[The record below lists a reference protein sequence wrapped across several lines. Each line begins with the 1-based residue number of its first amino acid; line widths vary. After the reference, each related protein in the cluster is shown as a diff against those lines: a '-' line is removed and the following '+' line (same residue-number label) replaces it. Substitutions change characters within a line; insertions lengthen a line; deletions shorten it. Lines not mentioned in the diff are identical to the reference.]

1 MKHTILHKKQIF
13 LQIIKQYPKSPSF
26 RDKYS
31 PHRLTKYKKS
41 PREKSMKI
49 LLQDTMYLLA
59 FSHFLLKDIL
69 LNLILIQAI
78 TLITIYI
85 NEKIVEHTV
94 REK

>member
-1 MKHTILHKKQIF
+1 
-13 LQIIKQYPKSPSF
+13 
-26 RDKYS
+26 
-31 PHRLTKYKKS
+31 
-41 PREKSMKI
+41 MKI
-49 LLQDTMYLLA
+49 LLQDTMYLLS

-85 NEKIVEHTV
+85 NEKIIEHTV

>member
-1 MKHTILHKKQIF
+1 
-13 LQIIKQYPKSPSF
+13 
-26 RDKYS
+26 
-31 PHRLTKYKKS
+31 
-41 PREKSMKI
+41 MKI

-85 NEKIVEHTV
+85 NEKIIEHTV